1 MMVRKAN
8 TEAGSATAE
17 FAVLIPAVCLVL
29 AVCLSGLQLAT
40 RQLQLHDAA
49 ALAARSAGRG
59 ADPTALVTQLV
70 PSAIVRTVRRGNLV
84 CVHVEAH
91 GSPFASVLG
100 FTIVGAESCALAGG
114 R

>member
-1 MMVRKAN
+1 MIVNAAKR
-8 TEAGSATAE
+8 ERGGATVE

-29 AVCLSGLQLAT
+29 ALCLSGLQLAV

-59 ADPTALVTQLV
+59 ADPGAVVDQLV
-70 PSAIVRTVRRGNLV
+70 PTASMSSERRGNLV
-84 CVHVEAH
+84 CVHVTTQ
-91 GSPFASVLG
+91 GSPLTGLFGFGSVSAS
-100 FTIVGAESCALAGG
+100 SCALAGG